1 MNGIEKITARIET
14 DTKAEVEELLQEA
27 RKKAEALRADYQS
40 KADAEAKAAAQSGQ
54 EAAKRQAER
63 LESAAQ
69 MEAKKQMLAAKQ
81 ACLDE
86 AFAQAQK
93 KLCALPDEEEYADLL
108 ARIAVKAART
118 GREEIVL
125 SARDHKKVGS
135 LVVSKANALLA
146 AAAAPEAAGKAA
158 KSGGKAG
165 EILSKVV
172 TGASALLQGTAMLT
186 LSGETREM
194 AGGLI
199 LRDGQVEV
207 NCAFET
213 QLRVLRE
220 EMTAEIA
227 AILFP

>member
-93 KLCALPDEEEYADLL
+93 KLCALPDEEYADLL

-125 SARDHKKVGS
+125 SAKDHKKVGS

-146 AAAAPEAAGKAA
+146 QAAAPAAA
-158 KSGGKAG
+158 KEMKGSKAG
-165 EILSKVV
+165 DLLSKVV